1 MAKIKSKLADTSS
14 DSKAVRSIFN
24 AIPVNHGALGKR
36 IELGSKTHIT
46 KNKAGM
52 KIEFFTPTIE
62 VLIGI
67 GKDHVA
73 YLLMDEDAWNAL
85 NKGQK
90 LDVET
95 ITTFKKKF
103 L

>member
-1 MAKIKSKLADTSS
+1 MAKIKPENENQK
-14 DSKAVRSIFN
+14 VRTIMNSI
-24 AIPVNHGALGKR
+24 PENHGQLGKR
-36 IELGSKTHIT
+36 IALGSKTHIT
-46 KNKAGM
+46 KNKPGM
-52 KIEFFTPTIE
+52 KMEFFTPTMQ

-73 YLLMDEDAWNAL
+73 YLIMDEDAWKAL

-95 ITTFKKKF
+95 LTTFKEKF